1 MSSEEFPTIAESML
15 IDPKA
20 GGGASVTGTKAH
32 LRDVTVRMGVGTPK
46 KPEAQKSWKVVS

>member
-1 MSSEEFPTIAESML
+1 ML